1 MRRLGVVL
9 VLILAGMLVLGVT
22 GVWAQEQEEP
32 IALSIREAVERAWR
46 TSDAIRS
53 AEAAVDKSYEQR
65 KDASE
70 AVERSFIPAPG
81 PEQSALADVTWTGF
95 LKADASWRM
104 AEKDLANMKESVA
117 LEVYQKYFAVLSAQA
132 AVYKA
137 EAALVRDRWALQVAR
152 AVYWSGCGTR
162 TQLAAAEAKF
172 AGAEKGLAAARESLD
187 KVRLAFNRLVGLQPQ
202 EQPVLVEEPVV
213 SPLVVDSLDTEAER
227 AVESST
233 DIFNLEMLQAMAKW
247 DLDYPW
253 TLDTYGR
260 AVYRTYSVQKYEVDI
275 AGYNLAAAR
284 EALKERVRSTYH
296 DIRALE
302 EQEAALAAAV
312 QTLKDG
318 LRVVQAQYKVG
329 LVARDKVREAE
340 ANLAEAQADLSSL
353 KCQHAALLATWR
365 YLTGRP
371 VVEFAKS

>member
-1 MRRLGVVL
+1 LL
-9 VLILAGMLVLGVT
+9 LAVPVA
-22 GVWAQEQEEP
+22 WANGPQEP
-32 IALSIREAVERAWR
+32 PKLSLQEAVERAWKA
-46 TSDAIRS
+46 SDAIR
-53 AEAAVDKSYEQR
+53 AAGAAVDKAYQQR
-65 KDASE
+65 KDAADVVS
-70 AVERSFIPAPG
+70 RMFIPAPG
-81 PEQSALADVTWTGF
+81 PEQDPYVDVAWTGL

-104 AEKDLANMKESVA
+104 AEKDLANKKESVA

-137 EAALVRDRWALQVAR
+137 EAALARDRWALQVAR

-162 TQLAAAEAKF
+162 TQLAAAEAKL
-172 AGAEKGLAAARESLD
+172 AGAEKGLAAAREALD
-187 KVRLAFNRLVGLQPQ
+187 KAWVAFNRLVSLQPQ
-202 EQPVLVEEPVV
+202 DRPVLVEEPAVT
-213 SPLVVDSLDTEAER
+213 LLLVDSLETEAER
-227 AVESST
+227 AVESSV
-233 DIFNLEMLQAMAKW
+233 DIFKLERARDMAQW

-260 AVYRTYSVQKYEVDI
+260 AVYRTYNVQKHEVDI
-275 AGYNLAAAR
+275 AGYNLTMAR

-302 EQEAALAAAV
+302 EQEAALEAAV
-312 QTLKDG
+312 QTAQDG

-329 LVARDKVREAE
+329 LVGRDKVREAE
-340 ANLAEAQADLSSL
+340 TNLAEVQANLYSL

-371 VVEFAKS
+371 VAGI